1 MYPLLV
7 IPTYN
12 EADNLAP
19 LVEEILRRVPRLR
32 VLIADDSSPD
42 GTGEIADRLAGE
54 HPNRVRVL
62 HRSAKDGMARAYLE
76 AFSVALRDPEVDR
89 IAQMDADF
97 SHRPIDLGDLVAKS
111 EEPGAD
117 VVLGSRYVRGGG
129 TLNWSA
135 LRQTIS
141 RLANLYA
148 RTVLRLPVRD
158 LTGGFKVF
166 RREVLEAIPLSEI
179 KTRGYVF
186 QIEMTYRAVL
196 LGHRVVEVPIV
207 FEERRAGKSK
217 FHSGIVFEA
226 VFKVLWLRRL
236 HRFAA
241 KAKKSR

>member
-42 GTGEIADRLAGE
+42 GTGEIADRLAAQ
-54 HPNRVRVL
+54 HPQRVRVL
-62 HRSAKDGMARAYLE
+62 HRTAKDGMARAYLE
-76 AFSVALRDPEVDR
+76 AFALALRDPEVDR
-89 IAQMDADF
+89 ISQMDADF
-97 SHRPIDLGDLVAKS
+97 SHRPIDLSDLVRRS

-135 LRQTIS
+135 FRRAIS
-141 RLANLYA
+141 RLANVYA
-148 RTVLRLPVRD
+148 RTILGVSVRD
-158 LTGGFKVF
+158 LTGGFKVY
-166 RREVLEAIPLSEI
+166 RREVLEGIPLGDI
-179 KTRGYVF
+179 RTRGYVF
-186 QIEMTYRAVL
+186 QIEMTYRALL

-217 FHSGIVFEA
+217 FTSGIVFEA
-226 VFKVLWLRRL
+226 LFKVLWLRRL
-236 HRFAA
+236 RRTNKPA
-241 KAKKSR
+241 R